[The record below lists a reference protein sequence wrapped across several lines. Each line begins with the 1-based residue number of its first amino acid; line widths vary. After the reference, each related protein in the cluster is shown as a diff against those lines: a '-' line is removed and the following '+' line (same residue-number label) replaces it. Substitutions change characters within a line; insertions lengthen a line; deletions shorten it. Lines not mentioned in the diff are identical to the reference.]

1 MYNRYNEIEKVTIYP
16 KSKDKATVKITRNH
30 IHLNIFT
37 NEPIER
43 KEENTIYVTKP
54 FYLEVTPANIKIH
67 DKQLVPSFEIEKVIF
82 NGPATIVKWKDG
94 TKTVIK
100 CQSGDIFDY
109 EKGLAMCFTKKALG
123 NKGDFNNVLR
133 EHMPPNQF
141 TIAQILERVGRTV
154 VNSFYGFNGGKNN
167 EL

>member
-1 MYNRYNEIEKVTIYP
+1 MYKRIKRVSIYP
-16 KSKDKATVKITRNH
+16 GHADRTDIK
-30 IHLNIFT
+30 
-37 NEPIER
+37 IER
-43 KEENTIYVTKP
+43 ERIVLDMFNHHIAKDVQEETLYVTKP

-94 TKTVIK
+94 TKTVVK
-100 CQSGDIFDY
+100 CQVGDVFDY

-141 TIAQILERVGRTV
+141 TIAQILERVGKTV